1 MIFLF
6 KRALSVFVLLTAAF
20 SGLCFRTVNIGTNSA
35 QASGSSA
42 GMSINIATLRGT
54 VYDCNLKPLT
64 NGETDIYAA
73 AKPTNR
79 AVALLKDALPSEVF
93 ESVKERMSKGRPVAV
108 KTSSIFENIADIKSL
123 LVPKRYYNNSLA
135 CHIIGYL
142 DSEKNGISGIEKAYN
157 ELLLNGSQAVNVRF
171 SANANGRVLL
181 GEDITVAGCEIP
193 KSGIALT
200 IDFDIQRITENALD
214 ASGAECAAAV
224 VIDIES
230 GAIRACV
237 SRPLFNQNDVASS
250 LNNDKSPLI
259 NRALLP
265 FSVGSV
271 FKPVV
276 AASALENGISE
287 GFEYNCTGSVTHNG
301 VTFNCHKESGHGVLD
316 MQGAVAYSCNTY
328 FIALAH
334 ETGADNIIETAAKFG
349 FGSET
354 ALVDGIKSSA
364 GILPEA
370 EDLDSRAAVANISF
384 GQGALT
390 ATPLQICTMMAAI
403 ARDGVYIRPYLIEGE
418 VGEDGVLTK
427 IKEYSEHRQIISVAT
442 AKKLQKYLAKV
453 VEYGSGSRAASSFV
467 SVAGKTA
474 TAQTGKTENGE
485 EIYNAWFAGYFP
497 AEKPRYAVAVLKE
510 NGGEG
515 AISCA
520 PVFKEIAEQVTEK
533 LPK

>member
-1 MIFLF
+1 
-6 KRALSVFVLLTAAF
+6 
-20 SGLCFRTVNIGTNSA
+20 
-35 QASGSSA
+35 
-42 GMSINIATLRGT
+42 MSINIASLRGT

-64 NGETDIYAA
+64 NGEADIYAA

-79 AVALLKDALPSEVF
+79 AIALLKDALPSEIF

-108 KTSSIFENIADIKSL
+108 KTSSVFENVADIKSVF
-123 LVPKRYYNNSLA
+123 VPKRYYNDSLA

-142 DSEKNGISGIEKAYN
+142 DSEKNGISGIEKSYN
-157 ELLLNGSQAVNVRF
+157 SLLLQGSQNVNVRF
-171 SANANGRVLL
+171 SAGANGRVLL
-181 GEDITVAGCEIP
+181 GEDITVNGCEIP
-193 KSGIALT
+193 KSGVALT
-200 IDFDIQRITENALD
+200 IDSEIQRITERALD

-230 GAIRACV
+230 GAVRACV

-259 NRALLP
+259 NRVLLP

-276 AASALENGISE
+276 AASAIENGISG

-301 VTFNCHKESGHGVLD
+301 VTFNCHKKSGHGVLD

-328 FIALAH
+328 FIALAL
-334 ETGADNIIETAAKFG
+334 ETGAYNIIETASKFG
-349 FGSET
+349 FGCET
-354 ALVDGIKSSA
+354 SLADGIKSLS
-364 GILPEA
+364 GNLPTADE
-370 EDLDSRAAVANISF
+370 LDSRAAVANISF

-390 ATPLQICTMMAAI
+390 ATPLQICAMMAAI

-418 VGEDGVLTK
+418 VDTNGVFTK
-427 IKEYSEHRQIISVAT
+427 IKEYSERRQIVSETT
-442 AKKLQKYLAKV
+442 AKKLQKYLVKV
-453 VEYGSGSRAASSFV
+453 VEQGSGTRAASDFV

-497 AEKPRYAVAVLKE
+497 VDNPKYAVAILKE
-510 NGGEG
+510 DGGEG

-520 PVFKEIAEQVTEK
+520 PVFKKIAEQVTK
-533 LPK
+533 NPSK